1 MFKKFLKVFMVL
13 SLFGLFIGLT
23 SCDKTTGDN
32 SGSENENVVTDP
44 NIKNIYLD
52 SDKIDNDSFSLTLKS
67 KYCSSYSTNYSLS
80 IYFDLVNKEYSTKKF
95 TIKNTT
101 LTKVSTNATYTVN
114 YNNSVSVEAELTSSL
129 SFSATIPS
137 SIDTD
142 EYKLYFEIESLKVT
156 LYLYETPDSLRV
168 DRKITYYINDYLN
181 NTEVHTDTVK
191 DKRTVSTVYNYE
203 SADNQSYCNTWYT
216 DSTFKTLFST
226 STPVTED
233 ISLYGRPVSNIKWTS
248 LSSDVYAFVNGI
260 NHVPSNGILV
270 IPSKYMNKELC
281 IGLYAIKDIN
291 VSKIYIPKTVHTIYS
306 GNFTGIGNATVYYE
320 GTEAEWKALFYMQS
334 DVYTKNIVYNT
345 KYTG

>member
-1 MFKKFLKVFMVL
+1 MRKNFIKLFMLVF
-13 SLFGLFIGLT
+13 LFGMFVSLT
-23 SCDKTTGDN
+23 SCDKTTNGPD
-32 SGSENENVVTDP
+32 SGTAKTDT
-44 NIKNIYLD
+44 NTKEIYLD
-52 SDKIDNDSFSLTLKS
+52 SDKIENDSFSLSLKS

-80 IYFDLVNKEYSTKKF
+80 IYFDLVNKEYNTKKF
-95 TIKNTT
+95 TIKNAT

-114 YNNSVSVEAELTSSL
+114 YNKSVSVEAELTSSL

-203 SADNQSYCNTWYT
+203 SADNQYYCNTWYT

-233 ISLYGRPVSNIKWTS
+233 ISLYGRAVSNIKWTS
-248 LSSDVYAFVNGI
+248 LSSDVYAFVSGI

-281 IGLYAIKDIN
+281 ISLYAIKDIN